1 MSGAVLL
8 GLHGLIDIATQ
19 LLGHLVNCWCY
30 LFAPM
35 THHSDD
41 PFRVDT
47 SRGVERVRQKRAPAD
62 RMQGLLRG

>member
-8 GLHGLIDIATQ
+8 GLHGLINIATQ
-19 LLGHLVNCWCY
+19 LLSHLINCRCY

-41 PFRVDT
+41 PLRVDA
-47 SRGVERVRQKRAPAD
+47 SRSVQRVRQKRAPAD